1 MQFQQCRNT
10 ISARN
15 LGQQPAVRAVNIFAS
30 SLRRARSLRTC
41 RTSSFCPS
49 CTAICAGSLRKCR
62 LPEFWGQ
69 DRTKTRGCGHDT
81 ASNFARTYNDWV
93 GLSDF
98 NRPTFADHRRGHK
111 SCQTTGNFLAHVDGL
126 EKWGVENLRWW
137 APQEACEEIPQLFC
151 SPPGLNHAA
160 QSRQPMPLL
169 RKSYLNDF
177 QGSSERSKNRGVV
190 KKLILVAF

>member
-1 MQFQQCRNT
+1 MNAVSAVPQYNQCSKPGAAACCASCKHFRFFPPTRTQF
-10 ISARN
+10 AH
-15 LGQQPAVRAVNIFAS
+15 QPHFFA
-30 SLRRARSLRTC
+30 LPILA
-41 RTSSFCPS
+41 
-49 CTAICAGSLRKCR
+49 AGSLRKCR

-126 EKWGVENLRWW
+126 EKCSEMNLRWW
-137 APQEACEEIPQLFC
+137 APQEASEQTSELFG
-151 SPPGLNHAA
+151 SPPGLNHTA
-160 QSRQPMPLL
+160 QSRQPINPLT
-169 RKSYLNDF
+169 RKSYYII
-177 QGSSERSKNRGVV
+177 SHSVYYS
-190 KKLILVAF
+190 IH